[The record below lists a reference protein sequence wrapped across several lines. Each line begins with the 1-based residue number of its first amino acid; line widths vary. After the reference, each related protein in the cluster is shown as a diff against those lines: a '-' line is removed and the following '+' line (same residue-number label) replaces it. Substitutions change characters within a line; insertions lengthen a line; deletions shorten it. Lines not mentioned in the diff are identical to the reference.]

1 MSGTSAEKRPAEE
14 PAADAPP
21 TKRRI
26 TRSCDQCKN
35 TQYRCSGF
43 LPCQICTMKGKQ
55 CTYNPVT
62 RRGGR
67 LRTPPPPPA
76 DAEDPDKVR
85 HAAKGRVERDK
96 IKRFRSWDSL
106 ACDACRVLKIERCS
120 GKIPCEHC
128 FEKRIECSYRLQPDL
143 YGIGAPRNEPLPDPS
158 QFQPR
163 SPGPLD
169 PELEKLQPARR
180 YAHEETP
187 PLAFLHRAWRTMAD
201 PSSPASMRP
210 SDQPFDRSS
219 PFRLPPEHR
228 WEELLSEFFGGFSA
242 VFQILHRPSV
252 KKWAAAVQQNDAAG
266 LDLWHGIGRMKAAI
280 VLMALALGSFFRDRA
295 HRDKKAN
302 KPDEWIWSLNF
313 GDNLFTTSIVYTDVE
328 DGYPTLESAQV
339 RLLQDIYLLCTSR
352 FLQAWNT
359 FGNTLQTITALG
371 YHRRIGRNRG
381 LGLHVSIK
389 PDYSRL
395 QCERRLFWS
404 VYILDRQIS
413 SMLGKPCQFSD
424 DTIDQNLPDP
434 VNDEDCDENG
444 PIRAHPI
451 DCYITALVHYA
462 KLNKIFERIYS
473 EVYTLRDV
481 PEEERLECAAR
492 LAGDVEAWQRNLP
505 PLMQQ
510 RETALLSIFRRQST
524 ILRLAYYHA
533 QMLVYRPFLT
543 APYPHWGDKKRLA
556 DHAVKEVLEVARH
569 TSVMF
574 FDLARNLQP
583 RMFGTIWYAHQV
595 GYIAAGIIYFTPHF
609 RERQSLFGGPHYR
622 GYEGTD
628 EKRKEIADRMT
639 DILDTGTNPY
649 SPGPRFAAILKE
661 LKAEAERQLNPNN
674 PPYVPNREESLAMSP
689 SEQLLADALR
699 ADWEADLSGHSTWN
713 PQNPTQGAAPGGPK
727 RLWDTFKIT
736 DWNDFDSAAFGP
748 INDFIPF
755 GGRQL

>member
-1 MSGTSAEKRPAEE
+1 MSSASGRSAEKRSAEE
-14 PAADAPP
+14 AVETAPAA
-21 TKRRI
+21 KRRI
-26 TRSCDQCKN
+26 TRSCDQCKD
-35 TQYRCSGF
+35 TQSRCSGF
-43 LPCQICTMKGKQ
+43 LPCQICTMKGRQ
-55 CTYNPVT
+55 CSYNPYT

-67 LRTPPPPPA
+67 LRTPPPPPTGV
-76 DAEDPDKVR
+76 EDPEKVR
-85 HAAKGRVERDK
+85 HTAKGPEEREK

-120 GKIPCEHC
+120 GKIPREHC
-128 FEKRIECSYRLQPDL
+128 FEKRIDCTYRLQPDL
-143 YGIGAPRNEPLPDPS
+143 YGVGAPRNEPLPDPS

-163 SPGPLD
+163 EPGPLD
-169 PELEKLQPARR
+169 LELDKLQPARR
-180 YAHEETP
+180 YAQEETP
-187 PLAFLHRAWRTMAD
+187 PLAFLQRAWRTMAD

-210 SDQPFDRSS
+210 SDQP
-219 PFRLPPEHR
+219 
-228 WEELLSEFFGGFSA
+228 A

-252 KKWAAAVQQNDAAG
+252 KQWAAT
-266 LDLWHGIGRMKAAI
+266 GIGRIKPAI

-295 HRDKKAN
+295 HREKKAN
-302 KPDEWIWSLNF
+302 KPDEWIWSLSF
-313 GDNLFTTSIVYTDVE
+313 GDNLFTTSIVYTDVG

-339 RLLQDIYLLCTSR
+339 RLLQDTYLLCTSR

-359 FGNTLQTITALG
+359 FGNTLQTVTALG

-381 LGLHVSIK
+381 LDLHVSIK
-389 PDYSRL
+389 PDYARL
-395 QCERRLFWS
+395 QCERRLFWP

-462 KLNKIFERIYS
+462 KLNKIFERVYS

-481 PEEERLECAAR
+481 PEDERLECAAR
-492 LAGDVEAWQRNLP
+492 LCEDVEAWQKNLP

-524 ILRLAYYHA
+524 ILKLAYYHA

-543 APYPHWGDKKRLA
+543 APYPHWGDKKRRA
-556 DHAVKEVLEVARH
+556 DHAVKEVLEIARH
-569 TSVMF
+569 TSVLF

-595 GYIAAGIIYFTPHF
+595 GYLAAGIIYFVPHF
-609 RERQSLFGGPHYR
+609 RERQRLFGGPQYR

-639 DILDTGTNPY
+639 DILATVTNPY
-649 SPGPRFAAILKE
+649 SPGPRFAAVLKE
-661 LKAEAERQLNPNN
+661 LKAEVERQLNPNN
-674 PPYVPNREESLAMSP
+674 PPYVPNRQESPAMSP

-713 PQNPTQGAAPGGPK
+713 PQNPTQGAASGGAK
-727 RLWDTFKIT
+727 RLWDTFKVT

-748 INDFIPF
+748 INECIPF
-755 GGRQL
+755 FGGLQH